1 MSLDYWF
8 FEHMLREYMVNVR
21 IIQDGKIAE
30 VRATN
35 LNAKVLAFVEYFN
48 NLSQDVLCL
57 CPDILSEATDL

>member
-1 MSLDYWF
+1 MSLDDWF

-21 IIQDGKIAE
+21 TIQDGKIAE

-48 NLSQDVLCL
+48 DLSPDVLYL
-57 CPDILSEATDL
+57 CPDILPEATDL